1 MAIARTLLKQP
12 CVLLYDKVTTSLD
25 STRERLSTVAI
36 MVMDQGE
43 VVEKESHQLVVKGGE
58 LVGFNMV
65 VEDS

>member
-1 MAIARTLLKQP
+1 
-12 CVLLYDKVTTSLD
+12 
-25 STRERLSTVAI
+25 
-36 MVMDQGE
+36 MVMDQVE